1 MIYFCFLDDP
11 SAATPRMELLRA
23 TDDAAAL
30 TEARGLAG
38 PSGIEGHVFNGDQ
51 FVQTIR
57 TEPRFAPVGTRP
69 DAPAP
74 TAPMEAVV
82 TPAAASSRSPAAR
95 PAAA

>member
-11 SAATPRMELLRA
+11 TAASPRMELLRA

-30 TEARGLAG
+30 TEARGLPG

-57 TEPRFAPVGTRP
+57 TERRSAPVESRP

-74 TAPMEAVV
+74 TAPLKPAV
-82 TPAAASSRSPAAR
+82 TPAVGSLSSSPVSAM
-95 PAAA
+95 

>member
-11 SAATPRMELLRA
+11 TAASPRMELLRA

-57 TEPRFAPVGTRP
+57 TEPRFAPVETRP
-69 DAPAP
+69 DAPASI
-74 TAPMEAVV
+74 APMDAAV
-82 TPAAASSRSPAAR
+82 TPALSSSLSTRL
-95 PAAA
+95 